1 MSLTASHND
10 HNFLRFVKTILWLL
24 LRSAHV
30 PIFCFFCEAW
40 SVTDFTVFKTD
51 TSLVFLLYIFLWI
64 IVWPFKSFKLKPV
77 LKTGRRDTFEMN
89 GLKLCVIYFVCQATT
104 CGSSVYAHNWPHHP
118 HCCPSTPGPATT
130 ISLWTPSAGLSLIYI
145 KTMLLSFM

>member
-10 HNFLRFVKTILWLL
+10 HPFLRFVKTILWLL
-24 LRSAHV
+24 LRSANV
-30 PIFCFFCEAW
+30 PIFDF
-40 SVTDFTVFKTD
+40 SVRLGVLLISKMY
-51 TSLVFLLYIFLWI
+51 TSLVFRLYIFLWI
-64 IVWPFKSFKLKPV
+64 IVWPFKSLKLKPV
-77 LKTGRRDTFEMN
+77 LKTVRRDTFKMN

-118 HCCPSTPGPATT
+118 HCCPSSPSPATT
-130 ISLWTPSAGLSLIYI
+130 ISLWTPSAGPSLIYI

>member
-1 MSLTASHND
+1 ML
-10 HNFLRFVKTILWLL
+10 FLRFVKTILWLL
-24 LRSAHV
+24 LRNENV
-30 PIFCFFCEAW
+30 PIFCFFCDAW
-40 SVTDFTVFKTD
+40 SVTDFTVFKTC

-64 IVWPFKSFKLKPV
+64 IVWPFKSFKLKLV
-77 LKTGRRDTFEMN
+77 LKTGRRDTFKMN

-118 HCCPSTPGPATT
+118 HCCPSSPSPATT